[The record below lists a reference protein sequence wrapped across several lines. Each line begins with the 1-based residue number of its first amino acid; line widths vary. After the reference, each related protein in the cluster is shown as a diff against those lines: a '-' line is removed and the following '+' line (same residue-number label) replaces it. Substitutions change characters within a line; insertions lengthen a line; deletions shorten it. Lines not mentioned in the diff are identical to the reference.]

1 MKKVIIIALFVLLNS
16 TFSFGQNLSVYGL
29 EIGDSKY
36 RVESVLESKGKTV
49 KSGTTDKGTEYLKVT
64 YPNIG
69 GVTFDGCSCYFN
81 SNDELY
87 RVAFYSSYGGTG
99 DPGMPWE
106 DRFRRKTNEC
116 KNTFSTM
123 LQNLVMKYGEPTTVS
138 DEYVTW
144 QIYNQRI
151 KLEFTYQYDRNQYGW
166 IDSWV
171 SVGLEY
177 EKIDLNSVDF

>member
-1 MKKVIIIALFVLLNS
+1 
-16 TFSFGQNLSVYGL
+16 
-29 EIGDSKY
+29 
-36 RVESVLESKGKTV
+36 
-49 KSGTTDKGTEYLKVT
+49 
-64 YPNIG
+64 
-69 GVTFDGCSCYFN
+69 
-81 SNDELY
+81 
-87 RVAFYSSYGGTG
+87 
-99 DPGMPWE
+99 
-106 DRFRRKTNEC
+106 
-116 KNTFSTM
+116 M